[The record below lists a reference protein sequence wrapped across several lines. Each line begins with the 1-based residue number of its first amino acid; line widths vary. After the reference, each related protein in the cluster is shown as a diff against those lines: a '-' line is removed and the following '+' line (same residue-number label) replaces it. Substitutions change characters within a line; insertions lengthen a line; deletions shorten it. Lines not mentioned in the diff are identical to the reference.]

1 MEYKVIEGLYYSKND
16 EWIKVEG
23 DTAIVGITD
32 YAQDKLGDIVYIEE
46 APIGKKVNKEE
57 TVITLES
64 VKAASD
70 IYAPT
75 SGEIIEANKTVV
87 GNPSILNS
95 DPYGEGWLFKMRIS
109 NPEELKDLMDSI
121 GYQEYRKE

>member
-23 DTAIVGITD
+23 DTAVVGITD
-32 YAQDKLGDIVYIEE
+32 YAQDKLGDVVYIEE
-46 APIGKKVNKEE
+46 APIGKKVKKEE

-87 GNPSILNS
+87 GSPSILNS